1 MSRFRVGKRKSQRT
15 KMVVP
20 VRVRLVGAKSA
31 EGAQIAH
38 TLDANESGVRLG
50 GFRGELDSGDVIEIQ
65 HRHERATFR
74 VVWVRAMENSS
85 EKQIGAE
92 CVEADK
98 NIWGQEFQHQ
108 EDEYEEKE

>member
-1 MSRFRVGKRKSQRT
+1 MSRFRIGKRKKRRT

-20 VRVRLVGAKSA
+20 VRVRPVGANSTDA
-31 EGAQIAH
+31 AQVAH

-50 GFRGELDSGDVIEIQ
+50 GFRGDLNTGDVIEIQ
-65 HRHERATFR
+65 HRHERAMFR
-74 VVWVRAMENSS
+74 VVWVRAMENSA

-108 EDEYEEKE
+108 QDEYEEKE

>member
-1 MSRFRVGKRKSQRT
+1 
-15 KMVVP
+15 
-20 VRVRLVGAKSA
+20 
-31 EGAQIAH
+31 
-38 TLDANESGVRLG
+38 
-50 GFRGELDSGDVIEIQ
+50 
-65 HRHERATFR
+65 
-74 VVWVRAMENSS
+74 MENSS